1 MSVIVYVMRGA
12 MWDLHVHMR
21 CILEIHCF
29 TVAILSGVTLDIFQY
44 FGLDQE
50 GYLGGWELMLDSQYE
65 KGK

>member
-29 TVAILSGVTLDIFQY
+29 TVAILSGVTLDIFQH
-44 FGLDQE
+44 FGLHQE
-50 GYLGGWELMLDSQYE
+50 GVFGVGS
-65 KGK
+65 